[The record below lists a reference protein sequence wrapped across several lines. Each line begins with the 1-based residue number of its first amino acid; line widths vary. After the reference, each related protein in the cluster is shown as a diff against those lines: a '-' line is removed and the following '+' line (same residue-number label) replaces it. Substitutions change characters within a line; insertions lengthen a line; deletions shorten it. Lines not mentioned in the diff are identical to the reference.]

1 MRFGLAIAAVM
12 ATCAPVCAADLAV
25 KAPAPAAAAAPLSW
39 QGFYAGVTAGAVIDA
54 STVTP
59 QLGGTFLQ
67 SDPVKHAI
75 QYETALGGSSTGFT
89 AGATVGYNWQWNA
102 VVAGLEADFAYA
114 DRSQSGSEI
123 LPSLVN
129 PGQFIV
135 KDYALTGDWFG
146 TVRARLGYAVGAT
159 LLYATGGLAF
169 GDGGTNLF
177 IGGAN
182 GAQYAWA
189 GSSSSTRWGWTVGGG
204 AETRIDAHW
213 SVKAEYLYVN
223 LGSSTFPLANSPA
236 NPVPEFVIAAS
247 SDSAFNVVR
256 AGVNYRF

>member
-12 ATCAPVCAADLAV
+12 ATCAPVCAADLSV
-25 KAPAPAAAAAPLSW
+25 KAPAPAAAAPLSW

-59 QLGGTFLQ
+59 EIGGKFLVVN
-67 SDPVKHAI
+67 PVEHALE
-75 QYETALGGSSTGFT
+75 YGSALGGSSTGFS
-89 AGATVGYNWQWNA
+89 AGATLGYNWQWNA
-102 VVAGLEADFAYA
+102 VVAGIEADFAYA
-114 DRSQSGSEI
+114 DRSQSGTEV

-129 PGQFIV
+129 AGQFII

-146 TVRARLGYAVGAT
+146 TVRARLGYVVGAT

-169 GDGGTNLF
+169 GEAGTSLS

-189 GSSSSTRWGWTVGGG
+189 GSSSSTRWGWTAGGG

-213 SVKAEYLYVN
+213 SVKAEYLYVD
-223 LGSSTFPLANSPA
+223 LGGSSFALANSPA
-236 NPVPEFVIAAS
+236 NPVPGFTIAAS
-247 SDSAFNVVR
+247 SDYAFNVVR

>member
-1 MRFGLAIAAVM
+1 MRFGLAVAAVI
-12 ATCAPVCAADLAV
+12 ATCAPVYAADLAV
-25 KAPAPAAAAAPLSW
+25 KAPAPVPAAPLSW

-59 QLGGTFLQ
+59 QLGGAFLQ
-67 SDPVKHAI
+67 SDPVLHAL
-75 QYETALGGSSTGFT
+75 QYETALGGSSAGFS

-102 VVAGLEADFAYA
+102 VVAGIEADFAYA
-114 DRSQSGSEI
+114 DRSQSGTEI

-146 TVRARLGYAVGAT
+146 TVRARLGYVAGAT

-169 GDGGTNLF
+169 GDAGTSLF

-189 GSSSSTRWGWTVGGG
+189 GSSSSTRWGWTAGAG

-213 SVKAEYLYVN
+213 SVKAEYLYVD
-223 LGSSTFPLANSPA
+223 LGSSTFALANSPA
-236 NPVPEFVIAAS
+236 NPAQAFVIAAS
-247 SDSAFNVVR
+247 SDTAFSVVR